1 MIPRVEELRAELRI
15 PPFIDARALQDAD
28 VRVADGRPAANRSR
42 RITESSEIWV
52 GKIIRVKE
60 VICGH
65 VVDCLDPA
73 PIELLERG
81 SDIRLPDRQEEEAT
95 HQLLVVTIGNENGKA
110 RLIGND
116 RGSAPTVKD
125 FAAEA
130 IVLGDREYPIRAE
143 DEPMGGVEQRE
154 RPAQAWIN
162 WIEQFL
168 EA

>member
-1 MIPRVEELRAELRI
+1 MIPRVEEFRAKLRI

-42 RITESSEIWV
+42 RITESAERRIREIV
-52 GKIIRVKE
+52 RVE
-60 VICGH
+60 VRSPGFPRIKR
-65 VVDCLDPA
+65 
-73 PIELLERG
+73 LEWTR
-81 SDIRLPDRQEEEAT
+81 DIRLPDGQEEKAS
-95 HQLLVVTIGNENGKA
+95 HQFLVVAIGNENGKA
-110 RLIGND
+110 RLIRDD

-125 FAAEA
+125 FASET

-168 EA
+168 KA